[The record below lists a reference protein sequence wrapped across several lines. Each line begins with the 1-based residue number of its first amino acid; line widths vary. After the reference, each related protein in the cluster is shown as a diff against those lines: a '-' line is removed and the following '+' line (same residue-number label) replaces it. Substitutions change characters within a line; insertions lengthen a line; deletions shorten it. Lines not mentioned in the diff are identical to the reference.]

1 MLSEAK
7 KGFLANAPHF
17 SAGLLAGTFDVAFAA
32 SSQRMC
38 PAGLVIELLEL
49 CRGSFLAVCTRHGT

>member
-1 MLSEAK
+1 M
-7 KGFLANAPHF
+7 ANAPHF